1 MLNCFI
7 IFFFWINFDV
17 PKSFVKVSFSSAIPL
32 MLNIFSNPIW
42 VALISFASSV
52 GLTYLVRGA
61 ARRYGLVAAPKA
73 DRWHKKPTAMM
84 GGAAIF
90 LTTILIYL
98 LFIPKTTESLVI
110 VGGSSFMFLVGLLDD
125 ILNIKPYQKL
135 VGQLIGAA
143 IVIGFGLT
151 LPWTG
156 YEIFDI
162 ALTLVW
168 LIGITNAI
176 NLLDNMDGLAA
187 GISAIAALSLAIAFG
202 TSGQLNELVFITAF
216 IGALIGFLVFNF
228 NPASIFMGDCGS
240 LFVGFLLASSVLMNQ
255 VGGRSRG
262 VLTILAVPALILFVP
277 IFDTT
282 FVTILRKLWGRKAS
296 QGGRDHTSH
305 RLVALGLSERNAVLM
320 LYGFAILAG
329 GIALVVN
336 TLEVTQSL
344 ALIAGFTVVLTIVGV
359 YLAKV
364 KVYKEQ
370 DEELASD
377 NNAAF
382 GFLLNLSHK
391 RRVFEV
397 ILDVVLITLSY
408 YTAYVLMF
416 GSFEN
421 SGNWRLFIETLPI
434 LIVLKLFA
442 FLFVGVYRGIWRYTG
457 IRDFVTFF
465 KGVLIGSILTVVA
478 VLLFYRFQ
486 NFSRAVFVLDG
497 LILFFVIS
505 ASRMT
510 FRLFRIL
517 LPLPNAGEGRN
528 VLIYGAGDGGEM
540 ILRELKNNPEWEY
553 KPIGF
558 VDDDPL
564 KKDKVINGLKV
575 YGGNGSL
582 ETICRQNEIQ
592 EILVSFRN
600 LSPERLKEVRA
611 ICDSENI
618 SLKRALIRIEPIDF
632 E

>member
-1 MLNCFI
+1 MFSLFTNPV
-7 IFFFWINFDV
+7 WV
-17 PKSFVKVSFSSAIPL
+17 AVVSFFSAI
-32 MLNIFSNPIW
+32 F
-42 VALISFASSV
+42 
-52 GLTYLVRGA
+52 LTYAVRAA
-61 ARRYGLVAAPKA
+61 ARRYGFVAKPKA

-90 LTTILIYL
+90 LTTVLIYL
-98 LFIPKTTESLVI
+98 LVVPHTPESMVI
-110 VGGSSFMFLVGLLDD
+110 LGASSFLFLVGLLDD

-135 VGQLIGAA
+135 VGQLIGATL
-143 IVIGFGLT
+143 VIGFKLI

-156 YEIFDI
+156 YEIIDI
-162 ALTLVW
+162 WITVIW

-187 GISAIAALSLAIAFG
+187 GISVIAAISLAVGFG
-202 TSGQLNELVFITAF
+202 ATGQTGELLFVTAF
-216 IGALIGFLVFNF
+216 IGALLGFLVFNF

-240 LFVGFLLASSVLMNQ
+240 MFVGFLLASSVLMNQ
-255 VGGRSRG
+255 VGGRSRS

-329 GIALVVN
+329 GLALLVN
-336 TLEVTQSL
+336 ELEISQSL
-344 ALIAGFTVVLTIVGV
+344 ALIGVFTVVLTIVGV

-364 KVYKEQ
+364 KVYEEQ
-370 DEELASD
+370 DEQLALQ
-377 NNAAF
+377 NNAGF

-391 RRVFEV
+391 RRIFEV
-397 ILDVVLITLSY
+397 IMDAILITLSY
-408 YTAYVLMF
+408 YAAYALMF

-421 SGNWRLFIETLPI
+421 TSNWNLFIQTVPL
-434 LIVLKLFA
+434 LIVVKLFA
-442 FLFVGVYRGIWRYTG
+442 FLFAGVYRGIWRYTSV
-457 IRDFVTFF
+457 RDFVTFF
-465 KGVLIGSILTVVA
+465 KGVFIGSILTVVA

-497 LILFFVIS
+497 LILLAAITT
-505 ASRMT
+505 SRMA
-510 FRLFRIL
+510 FRVFRQL
-517 LPLPNAGEGRN
+517 LPLPNSAKGRN

-553 KPIGF
+553 TPIGF

-564 KKDKVINGLKV
+564 KKDKVIHGLKV

-582 ETICRQNEIQ
+582 ESICRQNDVQ
-592 EILVSFRN
+592 EILLSFREIT
-600 LSPERLKEVRA
+600 PERLKEVRD
-611 ICDSENI
+611 ICDEANV
-618 SLKRALIRIEPIDF
+618 SLKRALIRIEPVDF